1 MGTTA
6 RQTEAVS
13 GQPFMTT
20 EEVDTAAGI
29 LLSKDTEGT
38 ISDQDGMKNGTAIG
52 RRIIG
57 DLTTASDS
65 ADHGVHPYE
74 GNSKLLQDG
83 EMLDRTVRLDDL
95 L

>member
-6 RQTEAVS
+6 RHLEAVS
-13 GQPFMTT
+13 GQPTMTID
-20 EEVDTAAGI
+20 EVDTAAGI

-38 ISDQDGMKNGTAIG
+38 ISDQDGMKNGIAIG
-52 RRIIG
+52 RRMIG
-57 DLTTASDS
+57 YLTMVSDS

-74 GNSKLLQDG
+74 GNSRHPLDG
-83 EMLDRTVRLDDL
+83 EMLDRTARLDDL